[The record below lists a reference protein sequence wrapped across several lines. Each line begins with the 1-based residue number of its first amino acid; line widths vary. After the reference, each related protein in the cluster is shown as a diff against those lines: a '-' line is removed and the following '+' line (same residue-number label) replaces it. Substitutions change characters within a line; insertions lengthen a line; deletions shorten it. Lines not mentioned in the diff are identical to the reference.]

1 MLPIDGQPYRFSQ
14 IMTALFGLW
23 AVIKKTAGIA
33 SLFFGGDYEVILPAI
48 VQLD

>member
-33 SLFFGGDYEVILPAI
+33 SLFFCVDYFIPPPAI

>member
-1 MLPIDGQPYRFSQ
+1 MAAPIKLYH
-14 IMTALFGLW
+14 
-23 AVIKKTAGIA
+23 VIFVRTIDNGNKKTAGIA